1 MMRRRLGAGLD
12 PILLALV
19 LGLSL
24 VGGVGVYSAA
34 EPGSSGLFIRQLIWI
49 VLGIGVCA
57 VLVSLDCRL
66 YTDYAPVW
74 YCGGLVLLVLVLLY
88 GSEIN
93 GSRSWLVL
101 GPVQIQ
107 PSELVKLA
115 VVLTLARSLAGLNRR
130 HPGTWHLLKVGFLAL
145 VPMTLV
151 VLQGDLGTALMYI
164 PIMLGIVVVAG
175 LRMRILVWCM
185 LAVLCA
191 SPAVWIYLKDYQK
204 QRILTTLDPELDP
217 QGVGYQTRQSQI
229 AIGSGGVFGRG
240 IGQGSQSHF
249 GFVPEIHS
257 DFIFALLAEET
268 GLIGAGTIL
277 LLYLLLLT
285 RLIRIAV
292 EARDRTVILVVTGV
306 VSMISSHIL
315 VNVGMTLGLLP
326 PIGIPLPLL
335 SYGGS
340 FTIST
345 FAALGVALSAQ
356 AQSYVNC

>member
-1 MMRRRLGAGLD
+1 MMRRRFGAGLD

-49 VLGIGVCA
+49 FLGIGVCA
-57 VLVSLDCRL
+57 ALVSLDCRL

-191 SPAVWIYLKDYQK
+191 SPAVWFYLKDYQK

-277 LLYLLLLT
+277 LLYLLLLM

-345 FAALGVALSAQ
+345 FAALGVALSAK

>member
-1 MMRRRLGAGLD
+1 MIRRRFRAGLD
-12 PILLALV
+12 PVLVILVLAL
-19 LGLSL
+19 SL
-24 VGGVGVYSAA
+24 TGGVGVFSAA
-34 EPGSSGLFIRQLIWI
+34 ESDSSGLFIRQLIWI
-49 VLGIGVCA
+49 ALGIGVCA
-57 VLVSLDCRL
+57 VLVSLDYRL

-101 GPVQIQ
+101 GPVHIQ
-107 PSELVKLA
+107 PSELGKLA
-115 VVLTLARSLAGLNRR
+115 VILTLAKSLASLNRR
-130 HPGTWHLLKVGFLAL
+130 HPGIWHLLKVGFLTL
-145 VPMTLV
+145 VPMVLV

-175 LRMRILVWCM
+175 LRLRILVWCL
-185 LAVLCA
+185 LAALCA

-257 DFIFALLAEET
+257 DFIFALMAEET

-277 LLYLLLLT
+277 LLYLLVLMK
-285 RLIRIAV
+285 LIGIAV
-292 EARDRTVILVVTGV
+292 ESRDRTVILVVTGV
-306 VSMISSHIL
+306 VSMISSHVL

-340 FTIST
+340 FTVVT
-345 FAALGVALSAQ
+345 FSALGVALSAQ
-356 AQSYVNC
+356 AQSYVN

>member
-1 MMRRRLGAGLD
+1 MIRRHFRAGLD
-12 PILLALV
+12 PILLILV
-19 LGLSL
+19 LALSL
-24 VGGVGVYSAA
+24 IGGLGVYSAA
-34 EPGSSGLFIRQLIWI
+34 EPGSSGLFVRQLIWI
-49 VLGIGVCA
+49 ALGIGVCA

-74 YCGGLVLLVLVLLY
+74 YCGSLVLLVLVLLY

-101 GPVQIQ
+101 GPVHFQ
-107 PSELVKLA
+107 PSELGKLA
-115 VVLTLARSLAGLNRR
+115 VLLTLSKSLADLNSR
-130 HPGTWHLLKVGFLAL
+130 HPGTWHLLKVGFLTVL
-145 VPMTLV
+145 PMFLV

-175 LRMRILVWCM
+175 LRMRVLVWCL
-185 LAVLCA
+185 LAVLGA

-257 DFIFALLAEET
+257 DFIFALLAEEA
-268 GLIGAGTIL
+268 GLIGAATIL
-277 LLYLLLLT
+277 LLYLLVLM

-340 FTIST
+340 FTIVT
-345 FAALGVALSAQ
+345 FAALGIVLST
-356 AQSYVNC
+356 QSQGYVN

>member
-1 MMRRRLGAGLD
+1 MIRRRFRTGLD
-12 PILLALV
+12 PVLLILLLALA
-19 LGLSL
+19 LM
-24 VGGVGVYSAA
+24 GGVGVYSAA
-34 EPGSSGLFIRQLIWI
+34 EPDSSGLFIRQLIWI
-49 VLGIGVCA
+49 GLGIGVCA
-57 VLVSLDCRL
+57 VLISLDYRL

-74 YCGGLVLLVLVLLY
+74 YCGGLVLLVLVLFY

-101 GPVQIQ
+101 GPIHIQ
-107 PSELVKLA
+107 PSEMGKLA
-115 VVLTLARSLAGLNRR
+115 VLLTLAKSLSGLNRR
-130 HPGTWHLLKVGFLAL
+130 HPGTWHLLKVGFLTL
-145 VPMTLV
+145 VPVVLV
-151 VLQGDLGTALMYI
+151 ILQGDLGTALMYL

-175 LRMRILVWCM
+175 LRKRVLVWSVV
-185 LAVLCA
+185 AVLCA
-191 SPAVWIYLKDYQK
+191 TPAVWIYLKDYQK

-229 AIGSGGVFGRG
+229 AIGSGGVLGRG

-268 GLIGAGTIL
+268 GLVGAGTIL
-277 LLYLLLLT
+277 LLYLLVLM
-285 RLIRIAV
+285 RLIRIAA

-306 VSMISSHIL
+306 VSMIASHVL

-340 FTIST
+340 FTIVT
-345 FAALGVALSAQ
+345 FSALGVALSAQ
-356 AQSYVNC
+356 SQSYVN

>member
-1 MMRRRLGAGLD
+1 M
-12 PILLALV
+12 ILALA
-19 LGLSL
+19 LSL
-24 VGGVGVYSAA
+24 IGGIGVYSAA
-34 EPGSSGLFIRQLIWI
+34 EPDSSGLFFRQLVWI
-49 VLGIGVCA
+49 TLGIGVCA
-57 VLVSLDCRL
+57 VLVGVDYRL
-66 YTDYAPVW
+66 YTDFAMVW
-74 YCGGLVLLVLVLLY
+74 YCAGLLLLVLVLLF

-101 GPVQIQ
+101 GPVHIQ
-107 PSELVKLA
+107 PSELGKLA
-115 VVLTLARSLAGLNRR
+115 VIMTLARSLSDLNRS
-130 HPGTWHLLKVGFLAL
+130 HPGTWHLLKVGFLTL
-145 VPMTLV
+145 VPMVLV
-151 VLQGDLGTALMYI
+151 ILQGDLGTALMYL

-175 LRMRILVWCM
+175 LRKRVLVWCL
-185 LAVLCA
+185 LAGLCA
-191 SPAVWIYLKDYQK
+191 SPAVWIFLKDYQR

-229 AIGSGGVFGRG
+229 AIGSGGVFGKG

-277 LLYLLLLT
+277 MLYLLVLM

-292 EARDRTVILVVTGV
+292 KARDRTVILVVTGV
-306 VSMISSHIL
+306 VSMISSHVL
-315 VNVGMTLGLLP
+315 VNIGMTLGLLP

-340 FTIST
+340 FTIVT
-345 FAALGVALSAQ
+345 FAALGIALSAQ
-356 AQSYVNC
+356 SQSYVN

>member
-1 MMRRRLGAGLD
+1 MIRRRFRGSLD
-12 PILLALV
+12 PVLVILVMA
-19 LGLSL
+19 LSL
-24 VGGVGVYSAA
+24 MGGVGVYSAA

-49 VLGIGVCA
+49 ALGIGVCA
-57 VLVSLDCRL
+57 VLVSLDYRL

-101 GPVQIQ
+101 GPVHIQ
-107 PSELVKLA
+107 PSELGKLA
-115 VVLTLARSLAGLNRR
+115 VILTLAKSLANLNRR
-130 HPGTWHLLKVGFLAL
+130 HPGTWHLLKVGFLTL
-145 VPMTLV
+145 VPMVLV

-164 PIMLGIVVVAG
+164 PIMVGIVVVAG
-175 LRMRILVWCM
+175 LRLRILVWCL

-191 SPAVWIYLKDYQK
+191 SPVAWIYLKDYQK

-240 IGQGSQSHF
+240 IGQGSQSHL

-268 GLIGAGTIL
+268 GLIGAGTVL
-277 LLYLLLLT
+277 LLYLLVLMK
-285 RLIRIAV
+285 LIGIAV
-292 EARDRTVILVVTGV
+292 ESRDRTVILVVTGV
-306 VSMISSHIL
+306 VSMISSHVL

-340 FTIST
+340 FTIVT
-345 FAALGVALSAQ
+345 FSALGVALSAQ
-356 AQSYVNC
+356 AQSYVN

>member
-1 MMRRRLGAGLD
+1 MIRRRFRTGLD
-12 PILLALV
+12 PVLLALV
-19 LGLSL
+19 LALSL
-24 VGGVGVYSAA
+24 MGGVGVYSAA
-34 EPGSSGLFIRQLIWI
+34 EPGSSGLFVRQLIW
-49 VLGIGVCA
+49 VALGIGVCA
-57 VLVSLDCRL
+57 VLISLDYRL
-66 YTDYAPVW
+66 YTDYAPIW
-74 YCGGLVLLVLVLLY
+74 YCGALALLVLVLIY

-107 PSELVKLA
+107 PSELGKLA
-115 VVLTLARSLAGLNRR
+115 VLLTLAKSLAGLNRR
-130 HPGTWHLLKVGFLAL
+130 HPGAWRLLKVGFLTL
-145 VPMTLV
+145 VPMVLV
-151 VLQGDLGTALMYI
+151 VLQGDLGTALMYV
-164 PIMLGIVVVAG
+164 PIMLGIIIVAG
-175 LRMRILVWCM
+175 LRVRILVWCL

-240 IGQGSQSHF
+240 IGHGSQSHF

-268 GLIGAGTIL
+268 GLIGAGTVL
-277 LLYLLLLT
+277 LLYLLVLM

-292 EARDRTVILVVTGV
+292 AASDRTVILVVTGV

-340 FTIST
+340 FTLVT

-356 AQSYVNC
+356 SQSYVN

>member
-1 MMRRRLGAGLD
+1 MV
-12 PILLALV
+12 ILVMA
-19 LGLSL
+19 LSL
-24 VGGVGVYSAA
+24 MGGVGVYSAA

-49 VLGIGVCA
+49 ALGIGVCA
-57 VLVSLDCRL
+57 VLVSLDYRL

-101 GPVQIQ
+101 GPVHIQ
-107 PSELVKLA
+107 PSELGKLA
-115 VVLTLARSLAGLNRR
+115 VILTLAKSLANLNRR
-130 HPGTWHLLKVGFLAL
+130 HPGTWHLLKVGFLTL
-145 VPMTLV
+145 VPMVLV

-175 LRMRILVWCM
+175 LRLRILVWCL

-191 SPAVWIYLKDYQK
+191 SPVAWIYLKDYQK

-240 IGQGSQSHF
+240 IGQGSQSHL

-268 GLIGAGTIL
+268 GLIGAGTVL
-277 LLYLLLLT
+277 LLYLLVLMK
-285 RLIRIAV
+285 LIGIAV
-292 EARDRTVILVVTGV
+292 ESRDRTVILVVTGV
-306 VSMISSHIL
+306 VSMISSHVL

-340 FTIST
+340 FTIVT
-345 FAALGVALSAQ
+345 FSALGVALSAQ
-356 AQSYVNC
+356 AQSYVN

>member
-1 MMRRRLGAGLD
+1 MRRRFRTGLD
-12 PILLALV
+12 PVLLILLLALA
-19 LGLSL
+19 LM
-24 VGGVGVYSAA
+24 GGVGVYSAA
-34 EPGSSGLFIRQLIWI
+34 EPDSSGLFIRQLVWI
-49 VLGIGVCA
+49 GLGIGVCA
-57 VLVSLDCRL
+57 VLISLDYRL

-74 YCGGLVLLVLVLLY
+74 YCGGLVLLVLVLFY

-101 GPVQIQ
+101 GPIHIQ
-107 PSELVKLA
+107 PSEMGKLA
-115 VVLTLARSLAGLNRR
+115 VLLTLAKSLSGLNRR
-130 HPGTWHLLKVGFLAL
+130 HPGTWHLLKVGFLTL
-145 VPMTLV
+145 VPVVLV
-151 VLQGDLGTALMYI
+151 ILQGDLGTALMYL

-175 LRMRILVWCM
+175 LRKRVLVWSVV
-185 LAVLCA
+185 AVLCA
-191 SPAVWIYLKDYQK
+191 SPAVWIFLKDYQK

-229 AIGSGGVFGRG
+229 AIGSGGVLGRG

-268 GLIGAGTIL
+268 GLVGAGTIL
-277 LLYLLLLT
+277 LLYLLVLM
-285 RLIRIAV
+285 RLIRIAA

-306 VSMISSHIL
+306 VSMISSHVL

-340 FTIST
+340 FTIVT
-345 FAALGVALSAQ
+345 FSALGVALSAQ
-356 AQSYVNC
+356 SQSYVN

>member
-1 MMRRRLGAGLD
+1 MIRRRFRVSLD
-12 PILLALV
+12 PVLVILVLAL
-19 LGLSL
+19 SL
-24 VGGVGVYSAA
+24 MGGVGVYSAA
-34 EPGSSGLFIRQLIWI
+34 EPVSSSLFLRQLIWI
-49 VLGIGVCA
+49 TLGIGVCA
-57 VLVSLDCRL
+57 VLVGLDYRL
-66 YTDYAPVW
+66 YTDYAMVW
-74 YCGGLVLLVLVLLY
+74 YCAGLLLLVLVLFY

-101 GPVQIQ
+101 GPVHIQ
-107 PSELVKLA
+107 PSEVGKLA
-115 VVLTLARSLAGLNRR
+115 VILTLARSLAGLNRR
-130 HPGTWHLLKVGFLAL
+130 HPGTWQLLKVGFLTL
-145 VPMTLV
+145 VPMVLV
-151 VLQGDLGTALMYI
+151 VLQGDLGTALMYV

-175 LRMRILVWCM
+175 LRIRILVWLM
-185 LAVLCA
+185 VAVLCA
-191 SPAVWIYLKDYQK
+191 SPVVWVFLKDYQK

-257 DFIFALLAEET
+257 DFIFALMAEET

-277 LLYLLLLT
+277 MLYLLVLM
-285 RLIRIAV
+285 RLIRVAF

-306 VSMISSHIL
+306 VSMLASHVL

-340 FTIST
+340 FTIVT
-345 FAALGVALSAQ
+345 FADLGIALSAQ
-356 AQSYVNC
+356 SQSYVN

>member
-1 MMRRRLGAGLD
+1 MIRRRFRARLD
-12 PILLALV
+12 PVLLILVLALA
-19 LGLSL
+19 LM
-24 VGGVGVYSAA
+24 GGMGVYSAA
-34 EPGSSGLFIRQLIWI
+34 EPGSSGLFMRQLIWI
-49 VLGIGVCA
+49 ALGIGACA
-57 VLVSLDCRL
+57 VLVSLDYRL

-74 YCGGLVLLVLVLLY
+74 YCGSLVLLVLVLLY

-101 GPVQIQ
+101 GPVHFQ
-107 PSELVKLA
+107 PSEVGKLA
-115 VVLTLARSLAGLNRR
+115 VLLTLANSLANLNRR
-130 HPGTWHLLKVGFLAL
+130 HPGAWQLLKVGFLTL
-145 VPMTLV
+145 VPMVLV
-151 VLQGDLGTALMYI
+151 VLQGDLGTALMYL

-175 LRMRILVWCM
+175 LRKRVLVWCL
-185 LAVLCA
+185 LAVLGV

-257 DFIFALLAEET
+257 DFIFSLMAEET

-277 LLYLLLLT
+277 LLYLLVLM

-306 VSMISSHIL
+306 VSMISSHVL

-340 FTIST
+340 FTIVT
-345 FAALGVALSAQ
+345 FSALGVALSAQ
-356 AQSYVNC
+356 SQSYVN

>member
-1 MMRRRLGAGLD
+1 MIRWRFGAGLD
-12 PILLALV
+12 PVLLILV
-19 LGLSL
+19 LALSL
-24 VGGVGVYSAA
+24 VGGAGVYSAA
-34 EPGSSGLFIRQLIWI
+34 ASGSSGLFVRQLIWI
-49 VLGIGVCA
+49 ALGIGVCA
-57 VLVSLDCRL
+57 VLVSLDYRL
-66 YTDYAPVW
+66 YTDYALVW

-88 GSEIN
+88 GTEIN

-101 GPVQIQ
+101 GPIHIQ
-107 PSELVKLA
+107 PSELGKLA
-115 VVLTLARSLAGLNRR
+115 VLLTLAKSLADLDRR
-130 HPGTWHLLKVGFLAL
+130 HPGARHLLKVGFLTL
-145 VPMTLV
+145 VPMILV

-175 LRMRILVWCM
+175 LRMRILVWCL

-191 SPAVWIYLKDYQK
+191 SPAVWLSLKGYQQ

-257 DFIFALLAEET
+257 DFIFVLLAEET
-268 GLIGAGTIL
+268 GLIGAGTVL
-277 LLYLLLLT
+277 LLYLLLLM

-292 EARDRTVILVVTGV
+292 EARDRIVILVVTGV

-340 FTIST
+340 FTIAT
-345 FAALGVALSAQ
+345 FAAVGVALSAQ
-356 AQSYVNC
+356 SQSHVNI

>member
-1 MMRRRLGAGLD
+1 MIRRRFRAGLD
-12 PILLALV
+12 PVLVILVLAL
-19 LGLSL
+19 SL
-24 VGGVGVYSAA
+24 MGGVGVYSAA
-34 EPGSSGLFIRQLIWI
+34 EPGSSGIFFRQLIWI
-49 VLGIGVCA
+49 ALGIGVCA
-57 VLVSLDCRL
+57 VLVSLDYRV

-101 GPVQIQ
+101 GPVQVQ
-107 PSELVKLA
+107 PSELGKLA
-115 VVLTLARSLAGLNRR
+115 VILTLAKSLAGLNRR
-130 HPGTWHLLKVGFLAL
+130 HPGTWNLLKVGFLTL
-145 VPMTLV
+145 VPIVLV
-151 VLQGDLGTALMYI
+151 VLQGDLGTAIMYI

-175 LRMRILVWCM
+175 LRLRILVWCL

-268 GLIGAGTIL
+268 GLIGAGTVL
-277 LLYLLLLT
+277 LLYLLVLM
-285 RLIRIAV
+285 RLIGIAV
-292 EARDRTVILVVTGV
+292 ESRDRTVILVVTGV
-306 VSMISSHIL
+306 VSMISSHVL
-315 VNVGMTLGLLP
+315 VNVGMALGLLP

-340 FTIST
+340 FTIVT

-356 AQSYVNC
+356 AQSYVN